1 MKHPKDC
8 RTTIKNEV
16 ELPIKPESGDSPTN
30 PMIENTPPLAPPV
43 DINAYSA
50 ARQVRATEQAAKF
63 HLPEDSGF
71 PSSPPPDVL
80 SGLDS
85 AARLHDEL
93 HSRGMNVSFDVQ
105 PDGGV
110 RVSVLDEYGSVVKA
124 YSPAQ
129 GLDALSGEHPI
140 DDDLET

>member
-1 MKHPKDC
+1 
-8 RTTIKNEV
+8 
-16 ELPIKPESGDSPTN
+16 
-30 PMIENTPPLAPPV
+30 MIEKLPPLAPLV
-43 DINAYSA
+43 DLNAYGA

-63 HLPEDSGF
+63 RLLQDPDL

-93 HSRGMNVSFDVQ
+93 HSRGLNVSFDVQ

-110 RVSVLDEYGSVVKA
+110 RVSVLDENGSLVRA
-124 YSPAQ
+124 FSPAE
-129 GLDALSGEHPI
+129 GLDALSGEQSI
-140 DDDLET
+140 DDLEA